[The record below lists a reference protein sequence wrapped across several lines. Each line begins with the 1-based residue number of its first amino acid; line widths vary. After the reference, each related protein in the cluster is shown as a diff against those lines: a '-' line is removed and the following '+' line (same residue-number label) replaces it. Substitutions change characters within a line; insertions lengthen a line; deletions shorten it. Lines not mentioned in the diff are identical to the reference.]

1 MNYPEGAKRND
12 LRCFLTV
19 SKVQLITLE
28 RSASGKIFRNFGPAW
43 AKALF
48 CIVNVLTLGTFVP
61 DTRYTTRKCYQ
72 G

>member
-19 SKVQLITLE
+19 SKVQFITLE
-28 RSASGKIFRNFGPAW
+28 RSASGIVFHNVGPVL

-48 CIVNVLTLGTFVP
+48 CIVAVLTLGTSS
-61 DTRYTTRKCYQ
+61 R
-72 G
+72 